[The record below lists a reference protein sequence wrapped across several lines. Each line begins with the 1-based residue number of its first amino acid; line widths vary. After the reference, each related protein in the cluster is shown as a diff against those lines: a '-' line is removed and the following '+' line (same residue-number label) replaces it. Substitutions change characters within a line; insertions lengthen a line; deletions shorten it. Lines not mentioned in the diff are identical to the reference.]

1 MELIFF
7 IFIIFDKF
15 SHKITNQNSR
25 VISFFCTKIRT
36 NFICFF
42 INPKIDNSYKSKYNN
57 TDEIFMK
64 SPRQQ
69 KKKKKET
76 TRKTY
81 TRNKASAI
89 DSILGK

>member
-42 INPKIDNSYKSKYNN
+42 INPKLITHTNQGIIIQMKY
-57 TDEIFMK
+57 
-64 SPRQQ
+64 PRQQ

-76 TRKTY
+76 IRKTY